1 MTYHKINNENNSTNI
16 DQFVNQTEFNERMS
30 VTNMVSWAEW
40 TTLVYG
46 LLIISVEILQV
57 IIKNSSKRRR
67 IYRYKVFFKD
77 FRHRQ
82 VCRNRP
88 VI

>member
-57 IIKNSSKRRR
+57 IIKNYS
-67 IYRYKVFFKD
+67 
-77 FRHRQ
+77 
-82 VCRNRP
+82 
-88 VI
+88 

>member
-16 DQFVNQTEFNERMS
+16 NQTMNVNQTEFNERMS

-57 IIKNSSKRRR
+57 IIRNSS
-67 IYRYKVFFKD
+67 
-77 FRHRQ
+77 
-82 VCRNRP
+82 
-88 VI
+88 

>member
-57 IIKNSSKRRR
+57 IIKNSS
-67 IYRYKVFFKD
+67 
-77 FRHRQ
+77 
-82 VCRNRP
+82 
-88 VI
+88 

>member
-1 MTYHKINNENNSTNI
+1 MTYHEINNENNSTNI
-16 DQFVNQTEFNERMS
+16 NQTMNVNQTEFNERMS

-57 IIKNSSKRRR
+57 IIKNYS
-67 IYRYKVFFKD
+67 
-77 FRHRQ
+77 
-82 VCRNRP
+82 
-88 VI
+88 

>member
-16 DQFVNQTEFNERMS
+16 NQTMNVNQTEFNERMS

-57 IIKNSSKRRR
+57 IIIKL
-67 IYRYKVFFKD
+67 
-77 FRHRQ
+77 
-82 VCRNRP
+82 
-88 VI
+88 

>member
-16 DQFVNQTEFNERMS
+16 NQTMNVNQTEFNERMS

-57 IIKNSSKRRR
+57 IIKNYS
-67 IYRYKVFFKD
+67 
-77 FRHRQ
+77 
-82 VCRNRP
+82 
-88 VI
+88 